1 MHTAAFVSADFAVGA
16 LARKKP
22 LPQASHCVSLVG
34 VPADTVHSPREHVL
48 CTPEHAT
55 LSDASLL
62 LSLGAANRNLPLL
75 HVLHCVSD
83 VTVPALAVHSP
94 AEQVLCAGH
103 TNVSS
108 STALPVGADARNRP
122 PLQAWHCVSLV
133 PVPAAWVHSPFL
145 HLECAAHVSV
155 AVLVGDAK
163 ALKNPIWQDAHT
175 G

>member
-1 MHTAAFVSADFAVGA
+1 MSYTYFGAFSVGYAHVFLLLDQFARGC
-16 LARKKP
+16 LSTEDTDTTS
-22 LPQASHCVSLVG
+22 LHCVSRVD
-34 VPADTVHSPREHVL
+34 VPVVSVHSPREHVL

-55 LSDASLL
+55 RSDASLV

-108 STALPVGADARNRP
+108 STALAVGADARNRP
-122 PLQAWHCVSLV
+122 PLQARHCVSLV
-133 PVPAAWVHSPFL
+133 GVPAA
-145 HLECAAHVSV
+145 
-155 AVLVGDAK
+155 
-163 ALKNPIWQDAHT
+163 
-175 G
+175 